1 MKKPNESVNQEMAD
15 VEIIIGKILQIGV
28 IISAVIML
36 LGLILLIITGHT
48 GFPANQ
54 YPTDFMEIGKGLM
67 TFKPYSI
74 MMLGIF
80 CLILTPILR
89 VVVSIYSFYKE
100 HDMLYVV
107 ITSIVLVILMISFVF
122 GILR

>member
-1 MKKPNESVNQEMAD
+1 MKKSNEPVNQEMAD
-15 VEIIIGKILQIGV
+15 VEIIIGKILQLGV
-28 IISAVIML
+28 LISAAIML
-36 LGLILLIITGHT
+36 IGLILLIVTQSTGY
-48 GFPANQ
+48 PAGI
-54 YPTDFMEIGKGLM
+54 YPTDFTEIGKGLLS
-67 TFKPYSI
+67 FKSYSI

-100 HDMLYVV
+100 HDLLYVV